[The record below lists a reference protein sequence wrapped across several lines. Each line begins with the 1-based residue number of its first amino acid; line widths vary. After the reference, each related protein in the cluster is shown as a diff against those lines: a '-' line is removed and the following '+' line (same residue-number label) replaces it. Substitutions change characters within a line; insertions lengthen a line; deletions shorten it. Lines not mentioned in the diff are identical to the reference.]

1 MHILGDVGGVGCL
14 LDDFCLFFHL
24 LGYDS
29 TEIFPAPGVTG
40 GGTTVPGQLRPSKA
54 IRKR

>member
-1 MHILGDVGGVGCL
+1 MHILGGVGGVGCL